1 MMTRGAF
8 VEGVWHNMTH
18 DFPYGSGPV
27 FTDSW
32 LTNWITSYNLHRSQ
46 QWNIT
51 RDREYYPINTESLHH
66 VQQIVILLDTL
77 GFNITTTSLSQFSC
91 FLPSRLVDGV
101 AKPPLSQTSGMVMMG
116 EVCAAQTGLKKKLDS
131 TTIKVLA
138 GLVQDFMVSVYTLN
152 SLCVV

>member
-1 MMTRGAF
+1 MRCVFFAQDLALVKSIFPDAIVVLDMHHLQARVF
-8 VEGVWHNMTH
+8 EGTPAVLPWVRTGSFNIM
-18 DFPYGSGPV
+18 YGV
-27 FTDSW
+27 
-32 LTNWITSYNLHRSQ
+32 
-46 QWNIT
+46 
-51 RDREYYPINTESLHH
+51 INTESLHH

-77 GFNITTTSLSQFSC
+77 GVNITTTSLSQFSC

-101 AKPPLSQTSGMVMMG
+101 AKPPLFQTSGMVMMG
-116 EVCAAQTGLKKKLDS
+116 DGLKKKLDS